1 MLIASESNFKI
12 SLNNHIWFPL
22 LIVLFRFI
30 PITADFSYVVLAVY
44 ALFGRQQIILALFL
58 LWLFSMLNPEIA
70 PIANKESFSKYIT
83 ILTCFFSIIIRV
95 NFAKIDKITTLSV
108 GLGFFFIV
116 HGYFFS
122 QISEISILKALNW
135 TIVITIL
142 LLAWNEM
149 NSSERKSTKNLIT
162 GFLLTIILISLAL
175 LLFSDLGYELN
186 SRYFQGML
194 NHSQS
199 FGLTASSLT
208 ILLIVQLF
216 NHNRSKLLLWINILI
231 CISLVL
237 ASGSRTSGL
246 ALISAILI
254 FSILFPLLKIYKFK
268 LFPYILINKFFFLV
282 VSTLILLML
291 IFNNMILS
299 IYSSYMIKSE
309 TINFNNLLLSYKESR
324 SVLYEPMIDN
334 IIQNPKLGIGFGI
347 ASDMSSMRIKYFK
360 NIPVSAPTEKGILPL
375 LILEE
380 VGFYGFAF
388 FILWVFILLKRANA
402 NGPESL
408 FVLLTLLMFNLG
420 EAGLFSPNGFGML
433 YLILLTSVV
442 TKTKK
447 IPIKD

>member
-1 MLIASESNFKI
+1 
-12 SLNNHIWFPL
+12 
-22 LIVLFRFI
+22 
-30 PITADFSYVVLAVY
+30 
-44 ALFGRQQIILALFL
+44 
-58 LWLFSMLNPEIA
+58 
-70 PIANKESFSKYIT
+70 
-83 ILTCFFSIIIRV
+83 
-95 NFAKIDKITTLSV
+95 
-108 GLGFFFIV
+108 
-116 HGYFFS
+116 
-122 QISEISILKALNW
+122 
-135 TIVITIL
+135 
-142 LLAWNEM
+142 M

-186 SRYFQGML
+186 HRYFQGML

-216 NHNRSKLLLWINILI
+216 SHNRSKLLLWINILI

-408 FVLLTLLMFNLG
+408 LVLLTLLMFNLG

>member
-1 MLIASESNFKI
+1 MLIALGSNFKF
-12 SLNNHIWFPL
+12 SLNSHVGFPL
-22 LIVLFRFI
+22 LVIILRLI
-30 PITADFSYVVLAVY
+30 PLTADFSYLILAGY

-58 LWLFSMLNPEIA
+58 LWLFSMLNPEIV
-70 PIANKESFSKYIT
+70 PIANNGSFSKYIT
-83 ILTCFFSIIIRV
+83 ILTCFLSILMRV

-122 QISEISILKALNW
+122 QIREISILKALNW
-135 TIVITIL
+135 TIVITTL
-142 LLAWNEM
+142 LLTWNEM

-162 GFLLTIILISLAL
+162 GFLSTIILISLAL

-186 SRYFQGML
+186 WRYFQGIL
-194 NHSQS
+194 NHPQS
-199 FGLTASSLT
+199 LGLTVASLT

-216 NHNRSKLLLWINILI
+216 SHNRFKLLLVINILI
-231 CISLVL
+231 CISLIIV
-237 ASGSRTSGL
+237 SGSRTSGL
-246 ALISAILI
+246 ALISALLI
-254 FSILFPLLKIYKFK
+254 FSILFPLLKIRKFK
-268 LFPYILINKFFFLV
+268 LFPYILINKFFPLV
-282 VSTLILLML
+282 ALALILLIL

-299 IYSSYMIKSE
+299 VFSNYMIKSE

-347 ASDMSSMRIKYFK
+347 ASDMSSMKIKYFK
-360 NIPVSAPTEKGILPL
+360 SIPVSAPTEKGVLPL

-388 FILWVFILLKRANA
+388 FILWVFILLIRANA
-402 NGPESL
+402 NGSESL
-408 FVLLTLLMFNLG
+408 FVLLTLLLFNLG

-447 IPIKD
+447 IPIND